1 MEGVLYKMD
10 ESFLPKL
17 DELFG
22 YPEEYT
28 RKLMDLNRHD
38 FTTVKAAV
46 YFAQPGRTGKKLKP
60 NKAMMKLYKS
70 SKKDM
75 SMLYFS
81 RLMNTRTCD

>member
-1 MEGVLYKMD
+1 MG
-10 ESFLPKL
+10 
-17 DELFG
+17 
-22 YPEEYT
+22 
-28 RKLMDLNRHD
+28 LNRHD
-38 FTTVKAAV
+38 FTTVKGAV
-46 YFAQPGRTGKKLKP
+46 YFAQPGRIGKKLKP